1 MGRSAGYTV
10 LRSALLAGYPVEQ
23 RHLPASPA
31 GSLEPLS
38 TGSQGSWSMEEFKEQ
53 LLAPG
58 LLDCT
63 MPGGIALPQWLYSL
77 GCSPVS
83 LGYWSDWAICHL
95 QWCFFT
101 LTALVRL
108 EGDTETS

>member
-1 MGRSAGYTV
+1 M
-10 LRSALLAGYPVEQ
+10 EQ
-23 RHLPASPA
+23 RHLPVSPA

-38 TGSQGSWSMEEFKEQ
+38 TGSQSSWSMEEFKEQ

-63 MPGGIALPQWLYSL
+63 MPWNCFAPLAVLTGMLP
-77 GCSPVS
+77 VT
-83 LGYWSDWAICHL
+83 LGYWSDWAVCHL
-95 QWCFFT
+95 QWCFCT